1 MLLKNNSSKSAFR
14 QHPLNIQQANIN
26 NIVARGNRNRVL
38 SLVGLF
44 KLTMKILNLIA
55 ATIVMLVAS
64 TCFADDAWL
73 PLEKAAQAAHDLS
86 YEGIYS
92 YHLGQT
98 SKAVQITHINYGQG
112 EYARV
117 LVLDGR
123 PREALTQ
130 GADTILFNANPEK
143 IIIEKRRNQQ
153 TFPAVL
159 PNNLDSIKQN
169 YAIQHAGTERIAGR
183 DAQIIHLQPKDQ
195 YRYGYK
201 FWVDKEYGLLL
212 KSANLDQA
220 GNAVESISFT
230 QLLFTSGQNLD
241 WFRPSQLASG
251 KNFEMQKTSVS
262 TLAENEIGCEVPM
275 QLLGYQR
282 IHQMKQQTQR
292 GQRQR
297 THLLYSDGL
306 SSLSIFIEPMI
317 SRNNL
322 HLGYNE
328 IGNTALMG
336 VAMDGHQIMVVGNV
350 PQTTVHQFVNAVK
363 IKKK

>member
-1 MLLKNNSSKSAFR
+1 
-14 QHPLNIQQANIN
+14 
-26 NIVARGNRNRVL
+26 V
-38 SLVGLF
+38 F
-44 KLTMKILNLIA
+44 KKLAMKILNSIA
-55 ATIVMLVAS
+55 ATLVMLFAF
-64 TCFADDAWL
+64 TCYADDAWL

-98 SKAVQITHINYGQG
+98 SKAVQITHVNYGQG

-117 LVLDGR
+117 LVLDGK

-130 GADTILFNANPEK
+130 GLDTIFFNANPEK

-153 TFPAVL
+153 SFPAVL
-159 PNNLDSIKQN
+159 PNNLESIKQN
-169 YAIQHAGTERIAGR
+169 YLIQSAGSERIAGR
-183 DAQIIHLQPKDQ
+183 DAQIFQLQPKDQ
-195 YRYGYK
+195 YRFGYK

-212 KSANLDQA
+212 KSANLDQS

-230 QLLFTSGQNLD
+230 QLVFTSGQNLD

-251 KNFEMQKTSVS
+251 KNFEMQKASVS
-262 TLAENEIGCEVPM
+262 NLAENEINCDVPI

-282 IHQMKQQTQR
+282 IHQMKQQIQQ

-306 SSLSIFIEPMI
+306 SSLSIFVEPMI
-317 SRNNL
+317 ARN
-322 HLGYNE
+322 HPYLGYNQV
-328 IGNTALMG
+328 GNTAFMG
-336 VAMDGHQIMVVGNV
+336 VVMDGHQIMVVGNV
-350 PQTTVHQFVNAVK
+350 PQTTVHQFVNVVK